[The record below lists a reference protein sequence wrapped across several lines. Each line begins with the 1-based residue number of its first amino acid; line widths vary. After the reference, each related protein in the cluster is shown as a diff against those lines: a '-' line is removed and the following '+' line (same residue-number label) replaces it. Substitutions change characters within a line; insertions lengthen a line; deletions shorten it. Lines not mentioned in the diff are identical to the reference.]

1 MSDSIWK
8 KEISFKKKAKPA
20 ADPDAF
26 DLPKKSFLK
35 KEISFSRKA
44 KAPAEPE
51 AAEDSTGKK
60 RDDEI
65 ERLAQQAVLAV
76 QPVAMPANPV
86 PVEQPTEL
94 AESVVAAMPDLDLP
108 AVAPEPGP
116 LVPLALVPVAP
127 EPEPAQES
135 VAASW
140 PQPAPAPPA
149 LAPEPW
155 LAEPER
161 ADWYYVRVA
170 DDRGQVRRASWAGRP
185 SQSRRRERLP

>member
-1 MSDSIWK
+1 ELSVSDSIWK

-44 KAPAEPE
+44 KALAEPE

-94 AESVVAAMPDLDLP
+94 AESVVAAMPYLDLP

-116 LVPLALVPVAP
+116 LVPLALAP
-127 EPEPAQES
+127 EPEPEP
-135 VAASW
+135 VAAPW
-140 PQPAPAPPA
+140 PQPAPEPPA

-155 LAEPER
+155 LAAPER
-161 ADWYYVRVA
+161 
-170 DDRGQVRRASWAGRP
+170 
-185 SQSRRRERLP
+185 